1 MLPRLLRAALSF
13 LLPVAALWPIPWP
26 ERAAGARGPTAPRRP
41 VGLFVCRGPGQTPD
55 NEVDFPFI
63 KGWLVRPG
71 WDRVEPAEGKYD
83 WTYIEKEIAIAKR
96 LKRTI
101 ALAVLG
107 GPQTPEWVYRLGA
120 KKFRYTIRDWQ
131 DKETTEQI
139 PLLWDPVYL
148 SKWEALVTALGKRFG
163 REDAVVLVHM
173 TAATENGL
181 EMQLPHT
188 DADLPNWGKA
198 GYTAD
203 KAVAAW
209 KRIIDAYAR
218 AFPAKPL
225 DVDIHPVLGDD
236 RVAREAAAYGTE
248 KLGQRFGVYGGW
260 LSGKSPKDDPH
271 HAPLHPIAKKYGA
284 MGFQM
289 IASERRQPRQFAG
302 GKLRNA
308 VEQGMGWGAR
318 YFEVWE
324 LDAMD
329 PAMHPVLKEL
339 ASALE
344 KAAEQG
350 PKN

>member
-1 MLPRLLRAALSF
+1 
-13 LLPVAALWPIPWP
+13 
-26 ERAAGARGPTAPRRP
+26 
-41 VGLFVCRGPGQTPD
+41 
-55 NEVDFPFI
+55 
-63 KGWLVRPG
+63 
-71 WDRVEPAEGKYD
+71 VEPTEGKYD

-107 GPQTPEWVYRLGA
+107 GPQTPDWVYRAGA
-120 KKFRYTIRDWQ
+120 KKFRYTIRDWEN
-131 DKETTEQI
+131 KETTEQI
-139 PLLWDPVYL
+139 PLLWDNVYL
-148 SKWEALVTALGKRFG
+148 SKWEALIKALGKRFG
-163 REDAVVLVHM
+163 NEKTVVLVHM

-188 DADLPNWGKA
+188 DADFPNWRKA

-203 KAVAAW
+203 KAVVAW

-218 AFPAKPL
+218 AFSGKPL

-236 RVAREAAAYGTE
+236 RVAREVAAYGKG

-260 LSGKSPKDDPH
+260 LSGKSPTDDPH

-289 IASERRQPRQFAG
+289 IASERRQPQQFAG

-329 PAMHPVLKEL
+329 PVMHPVLKEL

-344 KAAEQG
+344 KAAAERPNQQ
-350 PKN
+350 